1 MTYEEGFK
9 ITDLEKL
16 KQHSIKSK
24 DVASATCALFSELT
38 FRHGFVHA
46 DPHPGNIL
54 VRPRTKSTSSSTKNG
69 EFDIVLLDHGM
80 YRRLDDSFRLHYSNL
95 WAGLVSG
102 DHEQALKG
110 VRGMKLDDKY
120 LDIFSVMLVYR
131 LPLNFVFKQKLGSTM
146 DKASRKQIRQTLESK
161 FGDSAFTTSFANSFM
176 ESLPRD
182 LLFCLRCNNLVRG
195 LNRTLGGTSLD
206 RFLAFGA
213 SASRGSKLL
222 LLNSDNSYPSQITSN
237 EAYHF
242 TSSINDNEALLRA
255 KESLNQ
261 PVASELLMNDSMN
274 YDYFAFPSLHDL
286 YQSYRVGLRVWMQ
299 NFLLDSILWIKG
311 QKSSGAHTFNLG

>member
-1 MTYEEGFK
+1 MTYEDGFR
-9 ITDLEKL
+9 ITDIEKL
-16 KQHSIKSK
+16 KQNSIRSK

-54 VRPRTKSTSSSTKNG
+54 VRPRTFTSSVTAKNG

-80 YRRLDDSFRLHYSNL
+80 YRRLDDGFRLHYSNL

-102 DHEQALKG
+102 DQQQALKG

-120 LDIFSVMLVYR
+120 LDIFSIMLVYR
-131 LPLNFVFKQKLGSTM
+131 LPLHIVFKQKLGSTM
-146 DKASRKQIRQTLESK
+146 DKASRKKLRQTLESK
-161 FGDSAFTTSFANSFM
+161 FGDSVFTTSSANLFM

-195 LNRTLGGTSLD
+195 LNRTLGGTSFE
-206 RFLAFGA
+206 RFVAFGV
-213 SASRGSKLL
+213 SASRGSKLSL
-222 LLNSDNSYPSQITSN
+222 DSDFSSFPLSSN
-237 EAYHF
+237 EADHF
-242 TSSINDNEALLRA
+242 TSSMSGCEALQRA

-261 PVASELLMNDSMN
+261 PVASELLITNYRND
-274 YDYFAFPSLHDL
+274 DDPVLPSLHDF
-286 YQSYRVGLRVWMQ
+286 YQSYKLVLRVWMQ
-299 NFLLDSILWIKG
+299 NLLLDSFLWIKG
-311 QKSSGAHTFNLG
+311 QKASDINTLNLG